1 MAATCAS
8 RGCAVAELSS
18 GKNPLSLG
26 KHALSTGTNLPPV
39 PRVGSWI
46 RIPDGDEGRV
56 EGTMGHD
63 DSPETSIYVRWR
75 SGSARTL
82 LLSEPFEVL
91 GTEEPDIHRAVVP
104 GEPGSPEQAQDLQV
118 AMGLQPR
125 FPEGTPEYAAY
136 RAELTEELGKFARG
150 EEPYPYE
157 PKTTAD
163 LNVPPERA
171 AEQAAFYEF
180 AVAGTVEDSET
191 PSQRYDREIREQ
203 ANAAPFGPD
212 RDELIAGHIEAVY
225 MQARRDSTGTTIRE
239 NHLAGLQA
247 VFDQGLAWG
256 WENAHDAEGRNA

>member
-8 RGCAVAELSS
+8 RGCAVAE
-18 GKNPLSLG
+18 
-26 KHALSTGTNLPPV
+26 LPPV

-91 GTEEPDIHRAVVP
+91 GTEEPAIHLAEGQGARIEV
-104 GEPGSPEQAQDLQV
+104 
-118 AMGLQPR
+118 R

-171 AEQAAFYEF
+171 AEQAAFYEH
-180 AVAGTVEDSET
+180 AVAIARGEQDSEPVDLDT
-191 PSQRYDREIREQ
+191 ATREFIEWLEELGIEPDAAQKAVLSYALAVRE
-203 ANAAPFGPD
+203 AD
-212 RDELIAGHIEAVY
+212 LVE
-225 MQARRDSTGTTIRE
+225 GT
-239 NHLAGLQA
+239 
-247 VFDQGLAWG
+247 D
-256 WENAHDAEGRNA
+256 